1 MAGKRRSKV
10 MSYNLGLNIVETDG
24 RATPSIQ
31 PAQTS
36 VAAFMILSER
46 GVPEE
51 VYQVVNWS
59 QFKEHFGSYKAGANG
74 AYALQGFFDN
84 GGTMAYVT
92 RLVNTNG
99 AKLEA
104 VYASVTGTP
113 IDPLAFK
120 KDAELTI
127 KIDGSAESVLGF
139 SEKTPALLEGLLS
152 DSLPDDSDLNLI
164 LKVNGQPEINYQ
176 FVELDFPN
184 GRDKATPDEMA
195 AVLNR
200 EFMGI
205 QAFVSKEEEN
215 TRLSVRTDLR
225 GINASLK
232 ASGKLAEILG
242 FSDDLEQGTGNIT
255 NMGAVELIESAG
267 AISDGLKTTDLRAA
281 LSPDGKNIVISHI
294 KSGKSHTVQVV
305 ENDISKALGFDSKV
319 HSGEDIVVADA
330 ASATLGSNLILK
342 AGYMGNEDPGA
353 WGNNLAVMI
362 TSNIENTEYFD
373 LTVYLGKDL
382 VEAWEDLK
390 DVQDMALKI
399 NNASSGS
406 KFITVKSPASGT
418 LAVTTLTPFSNGSDD
433 NLSQDKVISQI
444 RSAMNRFDTYE
455 VQLVCCPE
463 SSEQGVVSDLLTYCE
478 NRGDCM
484 FVGHTP
490 LDANGT
496 TAKDYGKKFRGD
508 KVYGALYF
516 PWIRVYDPLDPLGH
530 KPKYI
535 PPTGHV
541 LGVYARTERERGIWK
556 APAGN
561 AARINGALD
570 VQYYITDVEHTDIVK
585 NGSVNA
591 VRFISGKGIVIDSS
605 RTLSTS
611 TLWLYVNVRLL
622 FNFVKSSLKSGLRWV
637 VQEPNNYALWNKIK
651 YNSVTPFLMGLWR
664 QGAFGPGSPEQVFTV
679 KVDAEN
685 NPPANIQQGILAVE
699 VYFYP
704 SRPAET
710 IIVTVGQQEGG
721 ATASEK

>member
-1 MAGKRRSKV
+1 
-10 MSYNLGLNIVETDG
+10 MSYNVGLNIVETDG

-46 GVPEE
+46 GVPGE

-99 AKLEA
+99 AEVEA

-113 IDPLAFK
+113 QAPLAFTE
-120 KDAELTI
+120 DAQLTI
-127 KIDGSAESVLGF
+127 KVDGSAGSAVSF
-139 SEKTPALLEGLLS
+139 RAKTPAVLEGSLAG
-152 DSLPDDSDLNLI
+152 SLPGETDLNLI
-164 LKVNGQPEINYQ
+164 LEVNGQPGISYT
-176 FVELDFPN
+176 FVGQDFPN
-184 GRDKATPDEMA
+184 GFDKATLEEVA

-205 QAFVSKEEEN
+205 QAFVSKEGESAK
-215 TRLSVRTDLR
+215 LSVRTDLR
-225 GINASLK
+225 GTNASLK
-232 ASGKLAEILG
+232 ASGNMAVILSF
-242 FSDDLEQGTGNIT
+242 FSDLVRGAGNIT
-255 NMGAVELIESAG
+255 NMGAVDLMEAVE
-267 AISDGLKTTDLRAA
+267 AISDGFKTTGLRID
-281 LSPDGKNIVISHI
+281 LSPGGEQIVISHTMP
-294 KSGKSHTVQVV
+294 GKAHSVQVV
-305 ENDISKALGFDSKV
+305 ENDTSKALGFDSDV
-319 HSGEDIVVADA
+319 HYGEDVIAALA
-330 ASATLGSNLILK
+330 ASATLGTSLTVK
-342 AGYMGNEDPGA
+342 AGYMGKEDPGA
-353 WGNNLAVMI
+353 WGNNLSAMLTINNENAGHYDLAVY
-362 TSNIENTEYFD
+362 SGND
-373 LTVYLGKDL
+373 R
-382 VEAWEDLK
+382 VEVWEDLK
-390 DVQDMALKI
+390 DAQDTALII

-406 KFITVKSPASGT
+406 KFITIQNPASGT
-418 LAVTTLTPFSNGSDD
+418 LSVSTLTQLTNGSDD
-433 NLSQDKVISQI
+433 NLSQDNVNSQV
-444 RSAMNRFDTYE
+444 RDAMNRFNTYD

-490 LDANGT
+490 IGANGGA
-496 TAKDYGKKFRGD
+496 AKEYGKKLRGD

-530 KPKYI
+530 KLKFI

-561 AARINGALD
+561 AARISGALD
-570 VQYYITDVEHTDIVK
+570 VQYSITDIEHTDMVK

-591 VRFISGKGIVIDSS
+591 VRFISGQGIVIDSS

-637 VQEPNNYALWNKIK
+637 VQEPNNDALWNKIK

-685 NPPANIQQGILAVE
+685 NPGANIQQGILSVE

-710 IIVTVGQQEGG
+710 IIITVGQQEGG

>member
-1 MAGKRRSKV
+1 
-10 MSYNLGLNIVETDG
+10 MSYNVGLNIVETDG

-46 GVPEE
+46 GVPGE

-92 RLVNTNG
+92 RLVNTKG
-99 AKLEA
+99 AEAEA

-113 IDPLAFK
+113 QEPLAFE
-120 KDAELTI
+120 KDAQLAL
-127 KIDGSAESVLGF
+127 KIDGSAEAVVNF
-139 SEKTPALLEGLLS
+139 SAKTSAVLEGALS
-152 DSLPDDSDLNLI
+152 GSLPGDQDLNLI
-164 LKVNGQPEINYQ
+164 LEVNGQTGISYTFTGQ
-176 FVELDFPN
+176 DFSN
-184 GRDKATPDEMA
+184 GLDKATLDEIA

-205 QAFVSKEEEN
+205 QAFVGKEGESAK
-215 TRLSVRTDLR
+215 LSVRTDLR
-225 GINASLK
+225 GANASLK
-232 ASGKLAEILG
+232 AGGKLAEILSLPG
-242 FSDDLEQGTGNIT
+242 NLVQGAGNIT
-255 NMGAVELIESAG
+255 NMGTVDLMEAVE
-267 AISDGLKTTDLRAA
+267 AISDGLKTTGLRVA
-281 LSPDGKNIVISHI
+281 LSPGGKQIVISHTM
-294 KSGKSHTVQVV
+294 SGTAHTVQVT
-305 ENDISKALGFDSKV
+305 ENGTGKALGFDFDV
-319 HSGEDIVVADA
+319 HHGENVMAAAA
-330 ASATLGSNLILK
+330 ASATLGTSLTVK
-342 AGYMGNEDPGA
+342 AGYMGKEDPGA
-353 WGNNLAVMI
+353 WGNNLSAII
-362 TSNIENTEYFD
+362 TENNENAGHYD
-373 LTVYLGKDL
+373 LTVYYGNDR
-382 VEAWEDLK
+382 VEVWEDMK
-390 DVQDMALKI
+390 DAQDAALTI
-399 NNASSGS
+399 NNVSSGS
-406 KFITVKSPASGT
+406 KFIMIQSPPSGALTVTS
-418 LAVTTLTPFSNGSDD
+418 LTPLTNGCDD
-433 NLSQDKVISQI
+433 NLSQDNVKSQVH
-444 RSAMNRFDTYE
+444 SAKDLFNTYD
-455 VQLVCCPE
+455 VQLVCCPDSAE
-463 SSEQGVVSDLLTYCE
+463 PEVVSDLLTYCE

-490 LDANGT
+490 AGANGGA
-496 TAKDYGKKFRGD
+496 AKDYGKKFRGN
-508 KVYGALYF
+508 KVYGTLYF

-530 KPKYI
+530 KPKFI

-561 AARINGALD
+561 AARISGALD
-570 VQYYITDVEHTDIVK
+570 VQYSITDIEHTDMVK

-591 VRFISGKGIVIDSS
+591 VRFISGQGIVVDSS

-637 VQEPNNYALWNKIK
+637 VQEPNNEALWNKIK

-685 NPPANIQQGILAVE
+685 NPDASIQQGVLSVE

-710 IIVTVGQQEGG
+710 IIITVGQQEGG
-721 ATASEK
+721 ATAGEK

>member
-1 MAGKRRSKV
+1 
-10 MSYNLGLNIVETDG
+10 MSYNVGLNIVETDG
-24 RATPSIQ
+24 GATPSIQ

-46 GVPEE
+46 GVPGE

-59 QFKEHFGSYKAGANG
+59 QFKEHFGSHKAGASG

-92 RLVNTNG
+92 RLVNTDG
-99 AKLEA
+99 AA
-104 VYASVTGTP
+104 AGAAYASVTGTP
-113 IDPLAFK
+113 EVPLVLTG
-120 KDAELTI
+120 DARLTL
-127 KIDGSAESVLGF
+127 KIDGSAESVISF
-139 SEKTPALLEGLLS
+139 SAKTPAMLEG
-152 DSLPDDSDLNLI
+152 SLGGSLTVDTDLVLE
-164 LKVNGQPEINYQ
+164 VNGQPAVSYTFLEQ
-176 FVELDFPN
+176 DFPQGLN
-184 GRDKATPDEMA
+184 KATLDEVA

-200 EFMGI
+200 EFTGI
-205 QAFVSKEEEN
+205 QAFVGKEGEN
-215 TRLSVRTDLR
+215 EKISIRTDLR
-225 GINASLK
+225 GANASLK
-232 ASGKLAEILG
+232 ASGKLAGILG
-242 FSDDLEQGTGNIT
+242 FSGDQARGAGNIT
-255 NMGAVELIESAG
+255 NLGAVGLMEAVE
-267 AISDGLKTTDLRAA
+267 AINEGLETTALQAA
-281 LSPDGKNIVISHI
+281 LSPDGKQIVV
-294 KSGKSHTVQVV
+294 SHTLPGKARTIQVV
-305 ENDISKALGFDSKV
+305 ENDTSKAFGFDSEA
-319 HSGEDIVVADA
+319 HFGEDVIAAVA
-330 ASATLGSNLILK
+330 ASATLGTGLTVK
-342 AGYMGNEDPGA
+342 AGYMGKEDPGA
-353 WGNNLAVMI
+353 WGKNLSVIITENNENAGHYDLAVYYG
-362 TSNIENTEYFD
+362 SEQ
-373 LTVYLGKDL
+373 
-382 VEAWEDLK
+382 VEVWEDL
-390 DVQDMALKI
+390 QDAHGAALMI
-399 NNASSGS
+399 NNSTAGS
-406 KFITVKSPASGT
+406 KFIMIESAASAALSAT
-418 LAVTTLTPFSNGSDD
+418 ALTPLTNGNDD
-433 NLSQDKVISQI
+433 NLSQDNVSSQV
-444 RSAMNRFDTYE
+444 RDAVNRFNTYE

-463 SSEQGVVSDLLTYCE
+463 SSEPEVVNDLLAYCE

-490 LDANGT
+490 MGANGSA
-496 TAKDYGKKFRGD
+496 AKDYGKKLRGD

-530 KPKYI
+530 KPKFI

-541 LGVYARTERERGIWK
+541 LGVYARTEHERGIWK

-570 VQYYITDVEHTDIVK
+570 VQYNITDTEHTDLVK

-611 TLWLYVNVRLL
+611 ALWLYVNVRLL

-637 VQEPNNYALWNKIK
+637 VQEPNNESLWNKIK

-685 NPPANIQQGILAVE
+685 NPPANIQQGVLSVE

-710 IIVTVGQQEGG
+710 IIITVGQQEGG
-721 ATASEK
+721 ATAGEK